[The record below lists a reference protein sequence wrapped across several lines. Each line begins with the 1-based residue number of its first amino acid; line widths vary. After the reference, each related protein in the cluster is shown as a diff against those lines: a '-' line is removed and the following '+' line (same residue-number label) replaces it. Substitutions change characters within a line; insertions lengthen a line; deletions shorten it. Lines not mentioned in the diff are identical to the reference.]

1 MSIGFL
7 ETANEWSFVFL
18 FSAVFFIIKHYGKAL
33 KTLQFEKR
41 RWSHYAVYEKTY
53 LILLTSC
60 IVLIRVTNGM
70 DKRLVIMQTDKA
82 FSLYNY
88 LPCIH
93 PIGNV
98 DYTEQC
104 KMRCVNPR

>member
-1 MSIGFL
+1 M
-7 ETANEWSFVFL
+7 
-18 FSAVFFIIKHYGKAL
+18 
-33 KTLQFEKR
+33 
-41 RWSHYAVYEKTY
+41 
-53 LILLTSC
+53 SC

-70 DKRLVIMQTDKA
+70 DKRLVIMQTGKA